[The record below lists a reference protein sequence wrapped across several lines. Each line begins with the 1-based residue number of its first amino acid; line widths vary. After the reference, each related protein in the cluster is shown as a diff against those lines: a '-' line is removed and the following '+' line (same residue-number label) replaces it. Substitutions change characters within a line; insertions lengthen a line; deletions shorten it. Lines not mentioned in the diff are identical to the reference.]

1 MLKNGN
7 GNVPRRINFS
17 KIPSVIGIPNL
28 IEVQRRSYE
37 RFLQMNLLPSEREDA
52 GLQAVFNSVFPITD
66 FRGIAQLDFVDYSIG
81 NWECKCG
88 NLKGL
93 HHLRSTCKNCGNT
106 VITDPFKLGDVLC
119 SKCGTFNKNVVT
131 FCNKCGDPVA
141 LQLKYDV
148 TECQERGMTFAAPL
162 KVTIRLT
169 LYEKD
174 AETGHRSIRDIKEQ
188 EVYYGEIPLMTENG
202 TFIINGTERVIV
214 SQLHRSPGVFFESNA
229 AKTYFLGKIIPYRG
243 SWVEFEY
250 DTKNLLYVRIDRKR
264 KFLGTIFL
272 RALGLK
278 NDSEI
283 IKAFY
288 QVEKIAL
295 KDKKIFWEVSE
306 GLVGCKISKDIETPR
321 SHETV
326 LEAGKK
332 ITAAA
337 LRDIQKAR
345 ISQVEIAAHDLE
357 GAYSA
362 SDVVDPSTGEVLL
375 EANNE
380 LASSAL
386 SSILE
391 ASIAE
396 IEVFFPERDDVGG
409 VVSNTLKRDVIKA
422 PPEALIELYRK
433 MRPGDP
439 PTLETATALFN
450 GMFFD
455 PRKYDFSRV
464 GRLKLNIKLGYYT
477 KLKARID
484 DKATEFGL
492 EDARNLPRGNF
503 YVVVDQEKMF
513 VGKREESACS
523 EVVRGCEGTLATD
536 HSELS
541 VIQLPLEKRTLEPD
555 DFYSAIRYL
564 LKLRKNPGGQYTV
577 DDIDHLG
584 NRRVRAVGELLENQF
599 RLGLVRMERA
609 IKEKM
614 SVYQEMST
622 AMPHDLINAKPVMAA
637 IREFFGSSQ
646 LSQFMDQT
654 NPLSEI
660 THKRRLSALGPG
672 GLSRERAGFE
682 VRDVHPTHYGRICPI
697 ETPEGP
703 NIGLISSLSCY
714 ARINE
719 YGFIESPY
727 RRVRN
732 GRTVDYVTITHGGD
746 GPWKVHEHVELGE
759 VEKLNEE
766 LRGKRR
772 KAVEYEPFSFYLS
785 AWEEDHYVIAQA
797 NVEIDDKG
805 RIVHELVN
813 ARQAGNFVLKRRD
826 EIHYIDVSPK
836 QLVSVA
842 ASLIPFLENDDANR
856 ALMGSN
862 MQRQSVPLLRARAP
876 LVGTGMEEVTARDSG
891 AVVIC
896 KRNGMVDSV
905 DSERIIVRVE
915 GDGHSGHLS
924 REVGADIYQLIKFR
938 RSNQNTCI
946 NQKPVV
952 HKGQRVLAGEVLA
965 DGPCT
970 DRGELAL
977 GRNVLVGFMPWRGY
991 NFEDAI
997 LVSEKLVKEDSY
1009 TSIHIEEFEIEARD
1023 TKLGPEEIT
1032 RDIPNVSESLLK
1044 DLDESGIIRIGAYV
1058 KPGDILVGKV
1068 TPKGETQLTPEEKLL
1083 RAIFGEKA
1091 GDVRDAS
1098 LTCPPGIEGIVV
1110 DVKVFSRKGAEKDE
1124 RAKAI
1129 EGGQVNRLEKNL
1141 NDEIRILNDE
1151 RLKRL
1156 GALLEGEKLLAD
1168 LHDEKTNKRLL
1179 TKGTEL
1185 NRDVLA
1191 RLSARNLKRVKIA
1204 KKDPTLVEKID
1215 EIEEMT
1221 SRQID
1226 ILKKIT
1232 EEKEQKLKK
1241 GDELPPGVIKL
1252 VKVYIAMKRKLSVGD
1267 KMAGRHGNKGVIA
1280 RILPEEDM
1288 PYLPDG
1294 TPVEIVLN
1302 PLGVPSR
1309 MNVGQILETHLGW
1322 AARQLGTK
1330 IEELMS
1336 TENRAELL
1344 RKELKG
1350 TFKNTRFA
1358 ADFDSMDDEQVL
1370 RAARALR
1377 EGVAF
1382 ATPVFDG
1389 ATEKEI
1395 KEFLDRAG
1403 LPGSGKVTLYD
1414 GMTGQAFEQPVTVGY
1429 IYMLKLS
1436 HLVDDK
1442 IHARS
1447 IGPYSLITQQP
1458 LGGKAQF
1465 GGQRFGEMEVWA
1477 LEAYG
1482 AAYILQE
1489 LLTAKSDDVYG
1500 RAKIYEA
1507 IVKGEVA
1514 IEPGVPESFNVLVRE
1529 LQSLCLDVEL
1539 IKKPKEEALPVGA
1552 A

>member
-1 MLKNGN
+1 MQQPASDAIRER
-7 GNVPRRINFS
+7 VDFSRIKTS
-17 KIPSVIGIPNL
+17 IPIPNL
-28 IEVQRRSYE
+28 IEVQKKSYD
-37 RFLQMNLLPSEREDA
+37 RFLQMDLLPEEREDL
-52 GLQAVFNSVFPITD
+52 GLQSVFTSVFPISD
-66 FRGIAQLDFVDYSIG
+66 FRGLSQLEFVDYSIG

-93 HHLRSTCKNCGNT
+93 HHLRTTCRNPHCGAR
-106 VITDPFKLGDVLC
+106 IKTDPFHPGDVLC
-119 SKCGTFNKNVVT
+119 HKCGTFNKNIVT
-131 FCNKCGDPVA
+131 FCNRCGDPVS

-148 TECQERGMTFAAPL
+148 AECEERGMTYAAPL

-169 LYEKD
+169 VYDKD
-174 AETGHRSIRDIKEQ
+174 AETGEKTVRDIKEQ
-188 EVYYGEIPLMTENG
+188 EVFFGEIPLMTDNG

-214 SQLHRSPGVFFESNA
+214 SQLHRSPGVFFEKVA
-229 AKTYFLGKIIPYRG
+229 AQGYFLGKIIPYRG

-250 DTKNLLYVRIDRKR
+250 DNKNLLHVRIDRKR
-264 KFLGTIFL
+264 KFYGTVFL

-278 NDSEI
+278 TDEQI
-283 IKAFY
+283 LKTFY
-288 QVEKIAL
+288 QVEKISV
-295 KDKKIFWEVSE
+295 KDKRLYWAVSPGMIGVKVSHAVTGKNGEVILPS
-306 GLVGCKISKDIETPR
+306 SR
-321 SHETV
+321 
-326 LEAGKK
+326 K
-332 ITAAA
+332 ITPSVMK
-337 LRDIQKAR
+337 DFQKHR
-345 ISQVEIAAHDLE
+345 IEQIEIAPNDLE
-357 GAYSA
+357 EAFVA
-362 SDVVDPSTGEVLL
+362 ADVVDMETGEILV
-375 EANNE
+375 EANQP
-380 LASSAL
+380 LTGAIIGR
-386 SSILE
+386 ILE
-391 ASIAE
+391 VGIPGF
-396 IEVFFPERDDVGG
+396 EVFFPERDEVGN
-409 VVSNTLKRDVIKA
+409 VISQTLKKDSIRTQND
-422 PPEALIELYRK
+422 ALLEIYRK
-433 MRPGDP
+433 LRPGDP
-439 PTLETATALFN
+439 PTLDTATQLFQ

-455 PRKYDFSRV
+455 PRKYDLSRV
-464 GRLKLNIKLGYYT
+464 GRMKFNIKLYDNPEGP
-477 KLKARID
+477 
-484 DKATEFGL
+484 
-492 EDARNLPRGNF
+492 PRANADGTP
-503 YVVVDQEKMF
+503 VE
-513 VGKREESACS
+513 
-523 EVVRGCEGTLATD
+523 RGIL
-536 HSELS
+536 H
-541 VIQLPLEKRTLEPD
+541 VD
-555 DFYSAIRYL
+555 DFVDTIKYL
-564 LKLRKNPGGQYTV
+564 LKLRKGIGAV

-599 RLGLVRMERA
+599 RIGLVRMERA

-622 AMPHDLINAKPVMAA
+622 AMPHDLVNAKPVMAA
-637 IREFFGSSQ
+637 VREFFGSSQ

-682 VRDVHPTHYGRICPI
+682 VRDVHTTHYGRICPI

-703 NIGLISSLSCY
+703 NIGLISSLSCF

-727 RRVRN
+727 RRVEN
-732 GRTVDYVTITHGGD
+732 GRVVDQVKILNPGD
-746 GPWKVHEHVELGE
+746 SNRKVGEVLLRSE
-759 VEKLNEE
+759 VEKLNKDLTAKKKQPIEWE
-766 LRGKRR
+766 
-772 KAVEYEPFSFYLS
+772 AHCDYLS
-785 AWEEDHYVIAQA
+785 AWEEDKYTIAQA
-797 NVEIDDKG
+797 NIHLDENGYITD
-805 RIVHELVN
+805 ELVN
-813 ARQAGNFVLKRRD
+813 AREAGNFVLKHR
-826 EIHYIDVSPK
+826 EQVQYMDVSPK

-862 MQRQSVPLLRARAP
+862 MQRQAVPLLRAEAP
-876 LVGTGMEEVTARDSG
+876 LVGTGMERVTARDSG

-896 KRNGMVDSV
+896 KRSGIVDSV

-915 GDGHSGHLS
+915 GGAHEGQMS
-924 REVGADIYQLIKFR
+924 REVGADIYTLTKFK

-946 NQKPVV
+946 NQKPIVQQ
-952 HKGQRVLAGEVLA
+952 GQRVKKGDVLA

-970 DRGELAL
+970 DHGELAL
-977 GRNVLVGFMPWRGY
+977 GRNVLVAFMPWRGY

-997 LVSEKLVKEDSY
+997 VVSERLVKDDFY

-1032 RDIPNVSESLLK
+1032 RDIPNIAESFLRN
-1044 DLDESGIIRIGAYV
+1044 LDESGIIRIGAQV

-1091 GDVRDAS
+1091 GDVKDAS
-1098 LTCPPGIEGIVV
+1098 LYCPPGIEGTVV
-1110 DVKVFSRKGAEKDE
+1110 DCKVFSRKGADLDE
-1124 RAKAI
+1124 RSRQI
-1129 EGGQVNRLEKNL
+1129 LQNQEDRLRRNLEDEK
-1141 NDEIRILNDE
+1141 RILNDE
-1151 RLKRL
+1151 RAKRL
-1156 GALLEGEKLLAD
+1156 AALLEGKELIAD
-1168 LHDEKTNKRLL
+1168 LHDEKTNKKLL
-1179 TKGTEL
+1179 SKGVQLT
-1185 NRDVLA
+1185 RDIIEKIKA
-1191 RLSARNLKRVKIA
+1191 RDLKRMRFKD
-1204 KKDPTLVEKID
+1204 KDPRINEQID

-1221 SRQID
+1221 SRQIAV
-1226 ILKKIT
+1226 LEKIT
-1232 EEKEQKLKK
+1232 EEKIAKLRK

-1280 RILPEEDM
+1280 RIVPEEDM

-1322 AARQLGTK
+1322 AAKALG
-1330 IEELMS
+1330 
-1336 TENRAELL
+1336 L
-1344 RKELKG
+1344 R
-1350 TFKNTRFA
+1350 
-1358 ADFDSMDDEQVL
+1358 
-1370 RAARALR
+1370 
-1377 EGVAF
+1377 F

-1389 ATEKEI
+1389 ATEKDI
-1395 KEFLDRAG
+1395 KQQLVAAG
-1403 LPGSGKVTLYD
+1403 LPTSGKIVLHD
-1414 GMTGQAFEQPVTVGY
+1414 GLTGLPFEQPVTVGY

-1507 IVKGEVA
+1507 IVKGEA
-1514 IEPGVPESFNVLVRE
+1514 AAEPGVPESFNVLIRE

-1539 IKKPKEEALPVGA
+1539 MKKPREIPDTALA
-1552 A
+1552 AD